1 MHDLLAKVKK
11 ERKKRKKMGQ
21 HRNVKA
27 SRWKREQEGVKACE
41 STKRCEDIQKTKQ
54 EVRRDTTGEQYQN
67 KTSDKLREPETPVE
81 VREL

>member
-21 HRNVKA
+21 HSNVKA
-27 SRWKREQEGVKACE
+27 SRWKREQGGRTCE
-41 STKRCEDIQKTKQ
+41 STKRCEDIQETKQ

-67 KTSDKLREPETPVE
+67 KTRDKLREPETPVE
-81 VREL
+81 VHEL